1 MVMDDEEEVVMPQ
14 MAPPQMQQMP
24 PGLRFAALAMTG
36 EFLLIFGV
44 LFVLL
49 GAAAFVTELFHIK
62 GSGEILVGLMLCI
75 VAVILLRTSAKQMPR
90 VQVMQGPPAM
100 QQPRKNSKANES
112 SYR

>member
-1 MVMDDEEEVVMPQ
+1 MDDEEEEVMPR

-49 GAAAFVTELFHIK
+49 GAAGFVTDLLRIK
-62 GSGEILVGLMLCI
+62 GSGEMLVGLMLCI
-75 VAVILLRTSAKQMPR
+75 AAAALLRTSAKQMPMVR
-90 VQVMQGPPAM
+90 VVQGPPPTM
-100 QQPRKNSKANES
+100 RQHQEKTKADGS